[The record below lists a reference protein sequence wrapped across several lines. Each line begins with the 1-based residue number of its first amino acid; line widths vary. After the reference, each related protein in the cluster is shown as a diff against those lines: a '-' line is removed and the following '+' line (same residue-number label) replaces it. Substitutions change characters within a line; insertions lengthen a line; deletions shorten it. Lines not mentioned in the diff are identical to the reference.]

1 MDLSKLKPVHQET
14 IETMLSMKKQ
24 GVPVSDEAIQE
35 VYDKCLALADVV
47 E

>member
-1 MDLSKLKPVHQET
+1 MDLSKLKPEHQQT
-14 IETMLSMKKQ
+14 IRTLQSMKAS

-35 VYDKCLALADVV
+35 VYDRCLELNVL